1 MRKTINSKTISI
13 LTFRLIIF
21 LYVIFASTAC
31 SKTEDYLRDMVVK
44 QSNLVDPN
52 SAIFR
57 NIVEMRNMN
66 EGHTYCGDINA
77 KNSMGGYIGWV
88 PFIIKVDVNIHST
101 DVTIQ
106 ERRTIPFDASPKQI
120 ELIAT
125 EKESDTEFYN
135 LSCFNAQQASSYIWK
150 LL

>member
-1 MRKTINSKTISI
+1 MRKIINSKTISI
-13 LTFRLIIF
+13 LIFRLITF
-21 LYVIFASTAC
+21 LLLLAVTAC

-52 SAIFR
+52 SALFR
-57 NIVEMRNMN
+57 NIVEMRNMD
-66 EGHTYCGDINA
+66 EGHTYCGEINS
-77 KNSMGGYIGWV
+77 KNRMGGYVGWV
-88 PFIIKVDVNIHST
+88 PFIIKVDYHHSAYI
-101 DVTIQ
+101 TIQ
-106 ERRTIPFDASPKQI
+106 EQRTIPFGASPKQI